1 MLIIINPQHN
11 PSLNITSYSITG
23 IIPETEYKVEF
34 QILQIQFCFVKAFR
48 PYRIFPQVIEND
60 KVFKRYLEVK
70 VEAVLTEL
78 RINLAL

>member
-1 MLIIINPQHN
+1 MLIINNSQHN

-34 QILQIQFCFVKAFR
+34 QILQIQFCFVKAL
-48 PYRIFPQVIEND
+48 RIFPQVIEND
-60 KVFKRYLEVK
+60 KLFKRYLEVK